1 VRPVDTLLACWIGF
15 VTLLIVGR
23 GGVGQPTWWLV
34 GAHALF
40 ALLLVL
46 FTRLEAR
53 HRIGRVLHDI
63 YPLLLL
69 GALYTELGL
78 LSIDHGVGGVLQH
91 DLIVQGWEERLF
103 GAQVSYTWIRTDPSV
118 FWSGLLHFA
127 YLLYYPIIY
136 LAPAALMLT
145 GRREGARNV
154 ILATMA
160 AFVLCYIVFA
170 LFPVA
175 GPNYA
180 FTHPTGPVREVWS
193 ARLVYGILDA
203 GSAIG
208 TAFPSSHVAATA
220 AAVVALREES
230 PSFFAVALVPA
241 ILLVVSTVYC
251 QMHYAV
257 DVIAGVVVTAIA
269 VAATR
274 PFRVRR
280 SRHADPPVRL
290 AFPEQSVIL

>member
-1 VRPVDTLLACWIGF
+1 MRPVDKLLAGWIGF

-23 GGVGQPTWWLV
+23 GGVGQPTWWLL

-40 ALLLVL
+40 ALLLFL
-46 FTRLEAR
+46 FTRLESR
-53 HRIGRVLHDI
+53 HRVGCVLHDV

-78 LSIDHGVGGVLQH
+78 LSIHYGVGDLLQH
-91 DLIVQGWEERLF
+91 DLLVQAWEERLF
-103 GAQVSYTWIRTDPSV
+103 GAQVSYTWIRADPSV

-136 LAPAALMLT
+136 LSPAVLMLT
-145 GRREGARNV
+145 GKQQGARSV

-160 AFVLCYIVFA
+160 AFILCYVVFA

-180 FTHPTGPVREVWS
+180 FAHPTGPVREVWS
-193 ARLVYGILDA
+193 AQLVYGILSA

-208 TAFPSSHVAATA
+208 TAFPSSHVAATV
-220 AAVVALREES
+220 AAVLALRDES
-230 PSFFAVALVPA
+230 TPLVSVTLVPA

-257 DVIAGVVVTAIA
+257 DVVAGLLVAA
-269 VAATR
+269 VAVAGTR
-274 PFRVRR
+274 PLRARP
-280 SRHADPPVRL
+280 SRYVESPTRL
-290 AFPEQSVIL
+290 AFSEQSVIL

>member
-1 VRPVDTLLACWIGF
+1 MRPVDKLLAVWIGF

-23 GGVGQPTWWLV
+23 AGVGQPTWWLV
-34 GAHALF
+34 GAHVLF
-40 ALLLVL
+40 VLLLVL
-46 FTRLEAR
+46 FTRIEVR
-53 HRIGRVLHDI
+53 HRFGRALHDI

-78 LSIDHGVGGVLQH
+78 LSIDHGVGDVLQH

-103 GAQVSYTWIRTDPSV
+103 GAQVSYTWIRTGPSV

-127 YLLYYPIIY
+127 YFLYYPIIY
-136 LAPAALMLT
+136 LSPATLMLT
-145 GRREGARNV
+145 GRRQGARNV

-180 FTHPTGPVREVWS
+180 FAHPTGPVREVWS
-193 ARLVYGILDA
+193 ARIVYGILDA

-208 TAFPSSHVAATA
+208 TAFPSSHVAATV
-220 AAVVALREES
+220 AAVVALRDES
-230 PSFFAVALVPA
+230 TPLFVVTLVPA
-241 ILLVVSTVYC
+241 TLLVVSTVYC

-257 DVIAGVVVTAIA
+257 DVLAGLAVAAIA

-274 PFRVRR
+274 PFRIRR
-280 SRHADPPVRL
+280 PSSVEPPARL
-290 AFPEQSVIL
+290 AFSEQSVIL